1 MYTRGD
7 SSNSALMR
15 CMFVLVYLHDISSST
30 TPLFEECRLCKSP
43 PSQVSIMGLS
53 MSSFLGLFKK
63 KKKTAEKQNNLHGK
77 SEPIATP
84 SLLSLDIYSHHVHLY
99 SDPLPIISNNALGI
113 QALTPGNDFPH
124 TTSTH
129 LLSGPLIEFLQYSCQ
144 EASHWLINIAHD
156 ICDPVNRRGSLVI
169 WREQQWLLV
178 TDTDP
183 LTASLY
189 RYDLPMGVTV
199 GLAKISL
206 RAGKSH
212 TSTTGNA
219 STMADHVR
227 QRDGKCWV
235 SQAVRPL
242 VNSHICPK
250 RMGDHTAQIIFA
262 TFTSTDPPPNLSI
275 FDEIFGLNLSKTLDD
290 LFDLYQLGF
299 HFVAPVRSSYL
310 LISKIFIDQPFRT
323 FMSAICLLIQ
333 MTLWIWITP

>member
-1 MYTRGD
+1 
-7 SSNSALMR
+7 
-15 CMFVLVYLHDISSST
+15 
-30 TPLFEECRLCKSP
+30 
-43 PSQVSIMGLS
+43 MGLS

-99 SDPLPIISNNALGI
+99 SDPLPIISNNALAI